1 MRESYWYNR
10 VPKEEKKKNIGKKK
24 KESGRLLRIEYAFDA
39 DAGMNSIFLDL
50 VVTCILQKSS
60 RRYDI
65 EELPHP

>member
-10 VPKEEKKKNIGKKK
+10 VSKEEKKKNIGKK

-39 DAGMNSIFLDL
+39 NAGMNSIFFYL